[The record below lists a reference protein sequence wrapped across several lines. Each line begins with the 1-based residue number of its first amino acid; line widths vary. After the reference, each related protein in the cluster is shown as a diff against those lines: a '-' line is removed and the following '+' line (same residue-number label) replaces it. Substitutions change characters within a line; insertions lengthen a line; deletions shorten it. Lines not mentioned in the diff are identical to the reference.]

1 MKKSIVILFVL
12 FFGIVL
18 NGFSQTEK
26 PVDFYAGKWELA
38 FIGTPNGDGKLVAN
52 LVRKDGK
59 LTGDLTDPSKADA
72 EKIVLINVV
81 EDKDKIELFFSASGY
96 DVSVELSKVDDNNL
110 KGTLMNMF
118 EAKAV
123 RIKEEKK

>member
-12 FFGIVL
+12 FFGITL

-26 PVDFYAGKWELA
+26 PADFYAGKWELA
-38 FIGTPNGDGKLVAN
+38 FIGTPNGDGKLIAN

-59 LTGDLTDPSKADA
+59 LTGDLKDPSKADA
-72 EKIVLINVV
+72 EKIAITNVV
-81 EDKDKIELFFSASGY
+81 EDKEKIEIFFSASGY
-96 DVSVELSKVDDNNL
+96 DVTVDLTKVDDNNL